1 MKSVDEMRAEAEA
14 NWARQHALI
23 NEQRKEA
30 GLAAIQLVHA
40 ADEAPTF
47 SHEYQAEFRDL
58 KKALTAGGV
67 DAQTPFVALDSADAV
82 SGYTGEIVVSFA
94 FIAGSVVTGVV
105 GAWLRKRSGR
115 KVIIR
120 IGDNRLEAST
130 MEDLTVV
137 QLNKFLHLLG
147 AAEKMENKEEE
158 WIRAAAAEQLLK
170 PTFGTYEARLT
181 ICKRAYS
188 GMIRARAQ
196 RLTLDSRAADNVD
209 IPKIFWWA
217 KGHQALNQN
226 WTAGDFD
233 TWVDS
238 SKLTGNLHL
247 SGGKIHLEAFNV
259 SFLRADV
266 ETLIPTGTLVPA
278 EVPAAPA
285 EAPAVDLAQSTPSKG
300 GRYPA
305 EFWDNL
311 WVEIC
316 RQLYEGDLKPKK
328 QADLEKAMMDWIAE
342 RDETAGV
349 TTVRERA
356 RKLWQAIKDG
366 N

>member
-1 MKSVDEMRAEAEA
+1 MKSVDEMRAEAED
-14 NWARQHALI
+14 NWARQRAHI

-30 GLAAIQLVHA
+30 GLATIQLVQT

-67 DAQTPFVALDSADAV
+67 NAETPFLALDSADAV
-82 SGYTGEIVVSFA
+82 SGYTGEIIVSFA

-105 GAWLRKRSGR
+105 GAWLRKRPGR

-147 AAEKMENKEEE
+147 AAGKTENKEEE
-158 WIRAAAAEQLLK
+158 WISAAAAEQLLK
-170 PTFGTYEARLT
+170 PAFGTYKARLT

-196 RLTLDSRAADNVD
+196 RFTQDSRAADNVD

-217 KGHQALNQN
+217 EGHQALNQN

-233 TWVDS
+233 TWADF
-238 SKLTGNLHL
+238 SKLTGNPHL
-247 SGGKIHLEAFNV
+247 SGGKIHLQAFNV
-259 SFLRADV
+259 SFLRADI
-266 ETLIPTGTLVPA
+266 ETLIPSGTLAPA
-278 EVPAAPA
+278 AAPA
-285 EAPAVDLAQSTPSKG
+285 AAPAVDLAQSTPSKG
-300 GRYPA
+300 GRYAA

-328 QADLEKAMMDWIAE
+328 QADIEKAMMDWIAE